1 MWYIVEIYNNL
12 DELERT
18 VTMTE
23 AEVLE
28 LMRKFDNSF
37 GCHVYEAVKGQR
49 RKLFSIN
56 M

>member
-1 MWYIVEIYNNL
+1 MEYIVEIYNNL
-12 DELERT
+12 DELEKT
-18 VTMTE
+18 VAMTE

-49 RKLFSIN
+49 RKLFSVN

>member
-1 MWYIVEIYNNL
+1 MRYIVEFYDNL
-12 DELERT
+12 DTLT
-18 VTMTE
+18 KTAIMTE

-37 GCHVYEAVKGQR
+37 GCHVYEMTKGVR